1 MVTKSNVEIKKL
13 IESDEKL
20 YKKFNDANI
29 HIESFLE
36 ASDKDKKEYGGSF
49 IQDVKNLVSKAEAEE
64 AKKEKEEEEDDEE
77 SG

>member
-1 MVTKSNVEIKKL
+1 LVTKSNVEIKKL

-64 AKKEKEEEEDDEE
+64 AKKEKEEEDDEE